1 MTRKIRKLVL
11 WHARNTILDRWDAEI
26 DYDDGSVECAQL
38 RVIPRSLRDSAAANP
53 RADERP
59 AKTAAPQCDCGP
71 TDEHMEHEDD
81 CPQLWYEESE
91 RLRKEI
97 AALKAEL
104 AEWKESCLQAE
115 DFWGKALAR
124 AEKSE
129 ALLEEWL
136 RTPYFETLL
145 EWQEWVEDSRPR
157 VEKCVGGER
166 ESGSG
171 MARVDAATKRPK
183 PLSRQEAAANPAA
196 PSTSPWGYKGVS
208 TDSCPCHCISCMQGC
223 GEHCIS
229 GICTHRKPGAK
240 T

>member
-1 MTRKIRKLVL
+1 M
-11 WHARNTILDRWDAEI
+11 
-26 DYDDGSVECAQL
+26 
-38 RVIPRSLRDSAAANP
+38 NP
-53 RADERP
+53 DE
-59 AKTAAPQCDCGP
+59 
-71 TDEHMEHEDD
+71 
-81 CPQLWYEESE
+81 
-91 RLRKEI
+91 EI
-97 AALKAEL
+97 AALKAEMERRALLTPYSWAFEAWESVCKERDALKAEL

-115 DFWGKALAR
+115 DFWEKALAR